1 MWGAVPRALGIRKS
15 SSRSPPRISAACPRP
30 GLCGLFMGL
39 CLPLFSLQAP
49 LKLAHGPF
57 ALKSWDV
64 FVEPPPPE
72 SSFYEV
78 PKEAQKER
86 HTILELPVGQIKPPW
101 RHNGAR
107 TWVRKLAATTWRSI
121 YLHFTDEKTEAWR
134 AEVCLTSSR
143 LTRPQ
148 SPDSFRFT
156 VCTCQVKSL

>member
-30 GLCGLFMGL
+30 GLCGLLMGL
-39 CLPLFSLQAP
+39 CLPLFSLNISPRAICPQ
-49 LKLAHGPF
+49 KLGCFCRA
-57 ALKSWDV
+57 
-64 FVEPPPPE
+64 
-72 SSFYEV
+72 SSTRKFFLRGA
-78 PKEAQKER
+78 KRGSER
-86 HTILELPVGQIKPPW
+86 KTHNPTLLELPVGQIKPPW

-107 TWVRKLAATTWRSI
+107 TWVRKLAATTWRGT
-121 YLHFTDEKTEAWR
+121 YLHFTDEKAEAWR